1 MRLSINPILKAF
13 IKRAY
18 IENYK
23 RNFYNKSTFIS
34 SLLILIFIFSLL
46 LLPKEYLHI
55 PSNSTLY
62 SKVLFE
68 TYGINLPPSEAAI
81 VLSII
86 PVIIFLPAIFTQVL
100 SSSIPFYFLY
110 NLRINSEIE
119 IFMSYLGG
127 PNKVF
132 SIIVKASLI
141 FTLIYYIIYYGVSTI
156 LIALF
161 IPILLTSIQFL
172 ILFYVGG
179 FLIIIITL
187 LLLII
192 LNLKFPSLSKPS
204 MAIGIGR
211 SAQPS
216 LVLSLLTSVLEL
228 IIFETISSVAVS
240 SSQFI
245 TFIVIGLNLFIAI
258 TLIILFVKLSGSI
271 TAEDLISK

>member
-1 MRLSINPILKAF
+1 MRLSINPILKAS

-23 RNFYNKSTFIS
+23 RNFYNKLTFIS
-34 SLLILIFIFSLL
+34 GLLTLILIFSLL
-46 LLPKEYLHI
+46 LLPNEYLRI

-68 TYGINLPPSEAAI
+68 TYGIILPPSEAVI

-110 NLRINSEIE
+110 NLRINGEIE

-141 FTLIYYIIYYGVSTI
+141 FTLIYYIIYCGVSTI

-172 ILFYVGG
+172 ILFYAGG

-204 MAIGIGR
+204 MAIGR

-216 LVLSLLTSVLEL
+216 LVLSSLTSILEFM
-228 IIFETISSVAVS
+228 IFEIISSVAVS
-240 SSQFI
+240 SSQII

>member
-23 RNFYNKSTFIS
+23 RDFYNKLTFIS
-34 SLLILIFIFSLL
+34 GLLTLIFIFSLL
-46 LLPKEYLHI
+46 LLPTEYLRI

-68 TYGINLPPSEAAI
+68 TYGIILPPSEAAI
-81 VLSII
+81 LLSII
-86 PVIIFLPAIFTQVL
+86 PVIIFGSAIFTQVL

-110 NLRINSEIE
+110 NLRINGEIE

-141 FTLIYYIIYYGVSTI
+141 FTLIYYIIYCGVSTI
-156 LIALF
+156 LVALF
-161 IPILLTSIQFL
+161 VPILLTSIQFL
-172 ILFYVGG
+172 ILFYIGG
-179 FLIIIITL
+179 FLLIIITL

-204 MAIGIGR
+204 MALGR

-216 LVLSLLTSVLEL
+216 LVLSTLTSILEFM
-228 IIFETISSVAVS
+228 IFEIISAVAVS
-240 SSQFI
+240 SFQII
-245 TFIVIGLNLFIAI
+245 TPIVIGLNLFIAI
-258 TLIILFVKLSGSI
+258 ILIILFVKLSGSI